1 MIHDISFI
9 NVIAFLFYIKVRKI
23 LLIPDR
29 AILESEIG
37 VSALQKKL
45 PNHENPSII
54 HQCEFSSISS
64 FASYAPT
71 HVPTRSLFVD
81 LPYLPK
87 CWVISKYIVL
97 RQSFS

>member
-23 LLIPDR
+23 LLIPDL

-54 HQCEFSSISS
+54 HQ
-64 FASYAPT
+64 
-71 HVPTRSLFVD
+71 
-81 LPYLPK
+81 
-87 CWVISKYIVL
+87 
-97 RQSFS
+97 